1 MVIIVIIKC
10 ANEVKKL
17 SKVERKVTKIGN
29 SYGITVPVDML
40 KEAGLSY
47 GDNVQLESKDGEIV
61 LKKISEI
68 KLPEGVDN
76 DFIDVLNDVIKEHK
90 VAFKGLVDK

>member
-1 MVIIVIIKC
+1 M
-10 ANEVKKL
+10 
-17 SKVERKVTKIGN
+17 SKIERKVTKIGN

-61 LKKISEI
+61 IRKKRDV
-68 KLPEGVDN
+68 KLPEGLST
-76 DFIDVLNDVIKEHK
+76 DFFEVLERNTNKHEKTIQE
-90 VAFKGLVDK
+90 LVDR

>member
-1 MVIIVIIKC
+1 M
-10 ANEVKKL
+10 
-17 SKVERKVTKIGN
+17 SKIERKVTKIGN

-61 LKKISEI
+61 MRKKRDV
-68 KLPEGVDN
+68 KLPEGLST
-76 DFIDVLNDVIKEHK
+76 DFFEVLERNTNKHEKTIQE
-90 VAFKGLVDK
+90 LVDR

>member
-1 MVIIVIIKC
+1 M
-10 ANEVKKL
+10 
-17 SKVERKVTKIGN
+17 SKIERKVTKIGN

-61 LKKISEI
+61 MRKKREV

-76 DFIDVLNDVIKEHK
+76 DFMDVLNDVIEEHK